1 MMTAMQSLNNP
12 KLFLLDIFS
21 GLVGVIV
28 VSSIN
33 QIPIHKIDY
42 IPTFFVFFSRVIVD
56 VVYYFFISKSKMFGE
71 SLSELVSSMLIWILI
86 NMAYTKHSVTS
97 ISTLT
102 GTTIFAMFFISK
114 LMKVSII

>member
-1 MMTAMQSLNNP
+1 MMTAIQSLNNT
-12 KLFLLDIFS
+12 KLLMLDIFS
-21 GLVGVIV
+21 GLVGVIIV
-28 VSSIN
+28 NSIN
-33 QIPIHKIDY
+33 KVPFQQIDY
-42 IPTFFVFFSRVIVD
+42 IPIFFVFFSRAIVD